1 MLKRLSFIVATLF
14 TLTSFS
20 QTKNFLDQP
29 YIEVAG
35 TADTL
40 VTPNKISIKIILS
53 EKDTRDRVPIEEME
67 FKMVAGLKSIGIN
80 TEEKLTISDMLSNY
94 KTYLLKQKDILKTK
108 EYQLVVSD
116 AATLSKVFLQL
127 ENMGISNTSI
137 EKVEHTELEGLKNA
151 CRTKAIENAK
161 QKALA
166 LVKPLSQKV
175 GYALF
180 ISDNE
185 GGMPNPYQD
194 RMYGMQVKTMAAESY
209 EPPKIE
215 FKKIQVAAGVNV
227 RFVLQ

>member
-14 TLTSFS
+14 TLSSFS

-40 VTPNKISIKIILS
+40 VTPNKITLKIVLS
-53 EKDTRDRVPIEEME
+53 EKDTRDRISIEEME
-67 FKMVAGLKSIGIN
+67 IKMVDGLKFIGIN

-94 KTYLLKQKDILKTK
+94 KTYLFKQKDILKTK
-108 EYQLVVSD
+108 EYQLIVSD

-127 ENMGISNTSI
+127 ENMGFSNTSI
-137 EKVEHTELEGLKNA
+137 EKVEYTELESIKNF
-151 CRTKAIENAK
+151 CRTKAIEKAK

-175 GYALF
+175 GNALF

-185 GGMPNPYQD
+185 SGLPNSYQD
-194 RMYGMQVKTMAAESY
+194 RMYGMQVKIMSAENY

>member
-1 MLKRLSFIVATLF
+1 MLKRFNLIIALFITLSG
-14 TLTSFS
+14 FS

-40 VTPNKISIKIILS
+40 VTPNKITIKIILS

-108 EYQLVVSD
+108 DYQLVVSD

-137 EKVEHTELEGLKNA
+137 EKVEHTELEALKNA

-166 LVKPLSQKV
+166 LVKPLAQKV
-175 GYALF
+175 GNALF

-185 GGMPNPYQD
+185 GVMGNPYQD
-194 RMYGMQVKTMAAESY
+194 RVYGMQVKTMAAESY

>member
-1 MLKRLSFIVATLF
+1 MLKRLSFIIATMVTF
-14 TLTSFS
+14 TSYS

-40 VTPNKISIKIILS
+40 VTPNKISIRIVLS
-53 EKDTRDRVPIEEME
+53 EKDTRDRVSIEELE
-67 FKMVAGLKSIGIN
+67 LKMVEGLKSIGIN
-80 TEEKLTISDMLSNY
+80 TEDKLTISDMMSNY

-108 EYQLVVSD
+108 EYQLVVAD
-116 AATLSKVFLQL
+116 AATLSRVFLQL
-127 ENMGISNTSI
+127 ENMGLSNTSI
-137 EKVEHTELEGLKNA
+137 EKVEHTELEALKNL
-151 CRTKAIENAK
+151 CRTRAIENAK

-175 GYALF
+175 GNALF

-185 GGMPNPYQD
+185 GVMPNPYQD
-194 RMYGMQVKTMAAESY
+194 RMYGMQIKTMAAESY
-209 EPPKIE
+209 EPPKID

>member
-1 MLKRLSFIVATLF
+1 MLKRLSFIVATFF

-35 TADTL
+35 NADTL
-40 VTPNKISIKIILS
+40 VTPNKITLRIVLS
-53 EKDTRDRVPIEEME
+53 EKDTRDRISVEELEM
-67 FKMVAGLKSIGIN
+67 KMVDGLKSIGIN
-80 TEEKLTISDMLSNY
+80 TEDKLTISDMVSNY
-94 KTYLLKQKDILKTK
+94 KTYLLRQKDILKTK
-108 EYQLVVSD
+108 EYQLIVSD

-127 ENMGISNTSI
+127 ENLGISNTSI
-137 EKVEHTELEGLKNA
+137 EKVEHTELEALKNA
-151 CRTKAIENAK
+151 CRTKAIEHAK

-175 GYALF
+175 GNALF
-180 ISDNE
+180 IADNE
-185 GGMPNPYQD
+185 GVMANPYQE
-194 RMYGMQVKTMAAESY
+194 RMYGMQLKTMAADSY
-209 EPPKIE
+209 EPPKLD

>member
-1 MLKRLSFIVATLF
+1 MLKKISFIVAILF

-40 VTPNKISIKIILS
+40 VTPNKITLKIILS
-53 EKDTRDRVPIEEME
+53 EKDTRDRVSIEEME
-67 FKMVAGLKSIGIN
+67 IKMVDGLNLIGIN
-80 TEEKLTISDMLSNY
+80 TEDKLTISDMVSNY

-127 ENMGISNTSI
+127 ENLGISNTSI
-137 EKVEHTELEGLKNA
+137 EKVEHTQLEALKNL

-175 GYALF
+175 GNALF

-185 GGMPNPYQD
+185 GSMPNPYQD
-194 RMYGMQVKTMAAESY
+194 RMYGMQIKTMAAESY
-209 EPPKIE
+209 EPPKID
-215 FKKIQVAAGVNV
+215 FKKIQVVAGVNV